1 MSKRDA
7 DLEASTIID
16 NSLPRSILSD
26 TPVANRRDKISSF
39 FLSLLIEQDTHNR
52 ICAESNTNSDEK
64 MTPSDHDDSNSDE
77 SINKGKCLDYLS
89 YKYEYHSFYKP
100 KLFRTK

>member
-16 NSLPRSILSD
+16 NSPPRSILSD
-26 TPVANRRDKISSF
+26 TPVANRRDKISNF

-52 ICAESNTNSDEK
+52 ILVESNSNSSEK
-64 MTPSDHDDSNSDE
+64 LSPSDHDDSNINE
-77 SINKGKCLDYLS
+77 SINKGECLENLI
-89 YKYEYHSFYKP
+89 
-100 KLFRTK
+100 